1 MGRLLN
7 GTEINF
13 KQRFV
18 TRKRQR
24 RPKAPNSENVILKR
38 VLLQVGKT
46 NMLEELKFK
55 TFSFA
60 ERKCLLHNTILI
72 KNCITDACSTADC
85 CPLLTICPRCC
96 PRHAPDDAPDIP
108 FSIIFDILR
117 APAFQNYSTW
127 WVLSAQ
133 YLSTDCHILPMT
145 SLNAFVYTIT
155 GLTVRHSFFQKV
167 FFSFLPEI
175 SYFFLICLDFFLI
188 FFEFLPE
195 IFGFLP
201 TIYWIFS
208 CSFCI
213 SCWFFVFLPRGPLD
227 FKFTS
232 YWTNHVNQTRKKLHE
247 QRCKRR
253 RIRETKSDFRKRQK
267 YINLGA
273 RAKVCSSTA
282 HLYSCIWEYHFWHSW
297 TISY

>member
-1 MGRLLN
+1 MVISRKQKELLEIHWWQNN
-7 GTEINF
+7 G
-13 KQRFV
+13 
-18 TRKRQR
+18 
-24 RPKAPNSENVILKR
+24 
-38 VLLQVGKT
+38 
-46 NMLEELKFK
+46 
-55 TFSFA
+55 
-60 ERKCLLHNTILI
+60 
-72 KNCITDACSTADC
+72 ITDACGTSDC

-117 APAFQNYSTW
+117 APAFQKYSTW